1 MKLSEKFY
9 VRTLALLVI
18 LIIAMLVVA
27 VALAVAGEC
36 DKNATK
42 TETVVEHSQQRFQRV
57 IKDDNS
63 ALTVYVDAETN
74 VMYLIRRGSG
84 GICVWFPNNLAQTLP
99 SCDSLY
105 GVKNRLASHYGSAN
119 L

>member
-1 MKLSEKFY
+1 MKLSDKIY
-9 VRTLALLVI
+9 GRTIILLVI
-18 LIIAMLVVA
+18 LIIAMLVAA

-63 ALTVYVDAETN
+63 ALIVYVDTETN
-74 VMYLIRRGSG
+74 LMYLIRSIYG
-84 GICVWFPNNLAQTLP
+84 GACVMVDAEGKTLLW
-99 SCDSLY
+99 D
-105 GVKNRLASHYGSAN
+105 GGTTK
-119 L
+119 

>member
-1 MKLSEKFY
+1 MKLSEKIY

-18 LIIAMLVVA
+18 LLIALLVVEFVVA
-27 VALAVAGEC
+27 VEC

-63 ALTVYVDAETN
+63 ALIVYVDTETN
-74 VMYLIRRGSG
+74 VMYLIRSDG
-84 GICVWFPNNLAQTLP
+84 GGACVMVDADGNPLLWDGGTT
-99 SCDSLY
+99 
-105 GVKNRLASHYGSAN
+105 K
-119 L
+119 